1 MASIKLKHTSGNGT
15 ILNSPAANPSSDITL
30 KLPSTTGSAG
40 QVLKVA
46 SANHSSTNAE
56 LEFAAGSKV
65 LKIKTVVKT
74 NTYTNG
80 AAGTHDVTGLSL
92 TMDAP
97 ASVDSKYLVIAML
110 TGTTQNGHSN
120 RFVLNGTTTGTLL
133 QGDAAG
139 SRARGMAGELFQN
152 SSNQA
157 MTQTLVVLDDPD
169 TTATQTYKVQVV
181 VRSGTGVYVNR
192 SVSDG
197 DATNILRSTSTLTV
211 MEIEN

>member
-1 MASIKLKHTSGNGT
+1 M
-15 ILNSPAANPSSDITL
+15 
-30 KLPSTTGSAG
+30 
-40 QVLKVA
+40 
-46 SANHSSTNAE
+46 
-56 LEFAAGSKV
+56 
-65 LKIKTVVKT
+65 
-74 NTYTNG
+74 
-80 AAGTHDVTGLSL
+80 
-92 TMDAP
+92 
-97 ASVDSKYLVIAML
+97 
-110 TGTTQNGHSN
+110 
-120 RFVLNGTTTGTLL
+120 LNGTTTGTLL